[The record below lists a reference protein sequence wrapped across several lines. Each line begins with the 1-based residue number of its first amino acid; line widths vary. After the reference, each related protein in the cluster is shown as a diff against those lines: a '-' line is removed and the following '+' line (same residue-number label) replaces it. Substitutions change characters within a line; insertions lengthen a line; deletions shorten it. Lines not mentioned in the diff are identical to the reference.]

1 MTERCEFPNSTLSVG
16 DARRFVA
23 AALEGVDAEV
33 VETVTLL
40 VSEISTNSILHA
52 RTGFTLE
59 CELGADVV
67 RVAIA
72 DLGSGD
78 PTVRSPAVTDTAG
91 RGLRIVETLSD
102 SWGIEESD
110 SGRGKTVWF
119 TVGLRAVQPR

>member
-1 MTERCEFPNSTLSVG
+1 VTARREFPNSPSSIG
-16 DARRFVA
+16 HARRFAA
-23 AALEGVDAEV
+23 AALEGVDDEV

-40 VSEISTNSILHA
+40 VSEISTNSIMHA
-52 RTGFTLE
+52 RTGFTVE
-59 CELGADVV
+59 FELGFDVV

-78 PTVRSPAVTDTAG
+78 PTVRSPAVTDTSG

-102 SWGIEESD
+102 SWGIEPSG

-119 TVGLRAVQPR
+119 MVGRHALPPL